1 MLFLGTGTLSAR
13 SSFAILMG
21 NRDIY
26 CFVLTF
32 LALNSSPSWK
42 QVQVW
47 HRLCHY
53 DYRSMRM
60 MTTWNP
66 TASLLGGR
74 SHWEHR
80 DIHIFFAFISAIHTN
95 IKLWGGTDI
104 NLYLDPIILMV
115 ILFTGNGRE
124 DDIFVLL
131 VPCFGFTKR
140 FLDFSNC
147 IFYTVSPWCIQKGL
161 PNVILSLLVVYC
173 ILPTDVVSLASFCW
187 ESVDIFPKLWTEFS
201 ETLMKVN
208 L

>member
-1 MLFLGTGTLSAR
+1 
-13 SSFAILMG
+13 
-21 NRDIY
+21 
-26 CFVLTF
+26 
-32 LALNSSPSWK
+32 
-42 QVQVW
+42 
-47 HRLCHY
+47 
-53 DYRSMRM
+53 M

-66 TASLLGGR
+66 RASLLGGR

-80 DIHIFFAFISAIHTN
+80 DIHIFFAFISAIQTN

-131 VPCFGFTKR
+131 VPCFGFMKR
-140 FLDFSNC
+140 FLDFSYC

-173 ILPTDVVSLASFCW
+173 FFLQMMYHLLHFAENQW
-187 ESVDIFPKLWTEFS
+187 IFSQSCELNFQKY
-201 ETLMKVN
+201 
-208 L
+208 

>member
-1 MLFLGTGTLSAR
+1 MKTGSSLTPSMSLRLSKHADDDDLESEGIPLR
-13 SSFAILMG
+13 RQESLRTPWYSYIL
-21 NRDIY
+21 
-26 CFVLTF
+26 CF
-32 LALNSSPSWK
+32 
-42 QVQVW
+42 
-47 HRLCHY
+47 HLCHSY
-53 DYRSMRM
+53 KHQ
-60 MTTWNP
+60 T
-66 TASLLGGR
+66 L
-74 SHWEHR
+74 
-80 DIHIFFAFISAIHTN
+80 
-95 IKLWGGTDI
+95 GGTDI

-140 FLDFSNC
+140 FLDFSYC

-173 ILPTDVVSLASFCW
+173 ILPTDDVSLASFCR

-201 ETLMKVN
+201 EILMKAN